1 MTLQEMLNK
10 TYARQRSFEIMI
22 EHLDTIKNPL
32 IVETGC
38 ARQEDNFAGDGMS
51 TLIFDRYI
59 YDNGGEFHSVDIN
72 PSNIAFARSKVS
84 NKSNLHISDSV
95 SWLWEFNKSGRQ
107 IDLLYLDSF
116 DFDRNNPYPSC
127 IHHLKEL
134 TAIIS
139 CLGETTVIAV
149 DDNFG
154 VGANRIGKGQLVEEF
169 MKATGRNL
177 LLYEGYQ
184 LLWKW

>member
-10 TYARQRSFEIMI
+10 THHRQQAFEIMI
-22 EHLDTIKNPL
+22 SHLKTIDNPL

-38 ARQEDNFAGDGMS
+38 ARQEDNFLGDGMS
-51 TLIFDRYI
+51 TLIFDQYI
-59 YDNGGEFHSVDIN
+59 NDNNGEFHSIDIS
-72 PSNIAFARSKVS
+72 PQNIAFARSKVS
-84 NKSNLHISDSV
+84 EKSNLYVSDSV
-95 SWLWEFNKSGRQ
+95 GWLWEFNKTGRN

-116 DFDRNNPYPSC
+116 DFDQANPYPSS

-134 TAIIS
+134 TAIIGS
-139 CLGETTVIAV
+139 LGPNTMIAV

-154 VGANRIGKGQLVEEF
+154 YGINRIGKGMLVEQF
-169 MKATGRNL
+169 MKETGRPL
-177 LLYEGYQ
+177 FFEGYQ

>member
-10 TYARQRSFEIMI
+10 THHRQQAFEIML
-22 EHLDTIKNPL
+22 EHLNNTKNPL

-38 ARQEDNFAGDGMS
+38 ARQEDNFLGDGMS
-51 TLIFDRYI
+51 TLIFDQYI
-59 YDNGGEFHSVDIN
+59 NDYGGEFHSIDIS
-72 PSNIAFARSKVS
+72 PQNISFARSKVS
-84 NKSNLHISDSV
+84 AKSNLHISDSV
-95 SWLWEFNKSGRQ
+95 RWLWDFSKSGKT

-116 DFDRNNPYPSC
+116 DFDQSNPYPSS

-134 TAIIS
+134 TAIVS
-139 CLGETTVIAV
+139 CLSENTMIAV

-154 VGANRIGKGQLVEEF
+154 FGSERIGKGMLVEQF
-169 MKATGRNL
+169 MRETGRQL
-177 LLYEGYQ
+177 YYEGYQ